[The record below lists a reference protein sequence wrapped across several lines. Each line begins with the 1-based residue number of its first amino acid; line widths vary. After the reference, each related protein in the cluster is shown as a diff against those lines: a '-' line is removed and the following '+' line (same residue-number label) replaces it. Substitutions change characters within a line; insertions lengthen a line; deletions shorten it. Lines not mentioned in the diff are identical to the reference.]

1 MPKRLI
7 IFLVFVIL
15 LVLANAGF
23 YKWIDEEG
31 KTHYSDSPPAGSS
44 QVIEIEDSQRSVE
57 IVRYQNE
64 MESYCGSGSGGLEKQ
79 NAARSKLEKDWI
91 CIRARKHLEKLGN
104 PDMHIPSSD
113 IRKAESWMKYFC
125 NE

>member
-1 MPKRLI
+1 MLQGCVYVEYLGNRIIFGQNNELI
-7 IFLVFVIL
+7 INDWV
-15 LVLANAGF
+15 
-23 YKWIDEEG
+23 EG
-31 KTHYSDSPPAGSS
+31 ERIY
-44 QVIEIEDSQRSVE
+44 IEDSQRSVE

-64 MESYCGSGSGGLEKQ
+64 VESYCGSGSGGLEKQ

-91 CIRARKHLEKLGN
+91 CVRARKHLEKLSN

-113 IRKAESWMKYFC
+113 IRKAESWMKSFC